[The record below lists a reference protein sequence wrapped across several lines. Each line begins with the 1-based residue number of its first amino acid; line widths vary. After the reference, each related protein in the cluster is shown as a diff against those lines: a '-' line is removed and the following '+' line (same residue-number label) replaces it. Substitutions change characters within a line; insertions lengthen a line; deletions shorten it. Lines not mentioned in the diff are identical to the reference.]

1 VTSTLAGRWDPER
14 LPSQAGRVIAI
25 TGANAGLGFF
35 TSLQLAR
42 AGAHVVLACR
52 DETRAGNARTAIR
65 RVVPSAAVDI
75 VRLDTSDLAS
85 VGEAARQLSS
95 FDRLDALI
103 TNAGIV
109 HPPRERTLTADGLE
123 LVGATNH
130 FGHVALVAGVL
141 DALER
146 TPGARVV
153 TLGSLAT
160 RLVRLDVDD
169 LQLERRYTGWRAY
182 AQSKIMAWSFG
193 LELDHRLRTAGYGTR
208 ALVAHPGYSIT
219 GRTPIVRGVNE
230 PGAGQ
235 RFVDNLQAS
244 FTQGKDRGAWPTVRA
259 AVDPRAEG
267 GESFGPRFLIKG
279 APVRETPVGVVRDRS
294 TAAAIW
300 AESERA
306 TGVRLLPTST

>member
-1 VTSTLAGRWDPER
+1 VTAATSTHWDPER
-14 LPSQAGRVIAI
+14 LPSQRGRTVAV

-52 DETRAGNARTAIR
+52 DQKRAANASAAIR
-65 RVVPSAAVDI
+65 RAVSGAEVDVI
-75 VRLDTSDLAS
+75 RLDTAD
-85 VGEAARQLSS
+85 LSS
-95 FDRLDALI
+95 VRDAAEELSRLDRLDVLI
-103 TNAGIV
+103 TNAGAV
-109 HPPRERTLTADGLE
+109 HPPRERTVSPDGLE

-153 TLGSLAT
+153 TLGSIAT

-193 LELDHRLRTAGYGTR
+193 LELDRRLRASGHGTR

-230 PGAGQ
+230 PGVGQ

-259 AVDPRAEG
+259 AIDPAADG
-267 GESFGPRFLIKG
+267 GESFGPRYLIKG
-279 APVRETPVGVVRDRS
+279 APVRETPVGVVRDRT

-306 TGVRLLPTST
+306 TGVRLLPAS

>member
-1 VTSTLAGRWDPER
+1 MTSAGWDPAR
-14 LPSQAGRVIAI
+14 LPSQSGRVVAV

-42 AGAHVVLACR
+42 AGARVVLLCR
-52 DETRAGNARTAIR
+52 DEMKAARARTAILR
-65 RVVPSAAVDI
+65 LVPGSEVSV

-85 VGEAARQLSS
+85 VRAAATELTAL
-95 FDRLDALI
+95 DRLDVLI
-103 TNAGIV
+103 TNAGAV
-109 HPPRERTLTADGLE
+109 HPPRYREVTSDGLE
-123 LVGATNH
+123 FVGATNH
-130 FGHVALVAGVL
+130 FGHFALVARLV
-141 DALER
+141 DTLER

-182 AQSKIMAWSFG
+182 AQSKIMSWSFG
-193 LELDHRLRTAGYGTR
+193 LELDRRLRAAGAGTR

-219 GRTPIVRGVNE
+219 GRTPVVRGVNE
-230 PGAGQ
+230 PGVGQ
-235 RFVDNLQAS
+235 RFMDNLQAS

-259 AVDPRAEG
+259 AIDPDARG
-267 GESFGPRFLIKG
+267 GDSFGPRYRIKG
-279 APVRETPVGVVRDRS
+279 APVLETPALVSRDPDV
-294 TAAAIW
+294 AAAIW

-306 TGVRLLPTST
+306 TNLTLLSP

>member
-1 VTSTLAGRWDPER
+1 MTTRGSRHWDPER
-14 LPSQAGRVIAI
+14 LPSQVGRVVAI

-42 AGAHVVLACR
+42 AGARVVLACR
-52 DETRAGNARTAIR
+52 DETRAETARAAIR
-65 RVVPSAAVDI
+65 RLVPEASVDVVRI
-75 VRLDTSDLAS
+75 DTSDLAS
-85 VGEAARQLSS
+85 VGDAALALSALN
-95 FDRLDALI
+95 RLDVLI
-103 TNAGIV
+103 TNAGVV
-109 HPPRERTLTADGLE
+109 HPPRERALTGDGLE

-130 FGHVALVAGVL
+130 FGHFALVAGVI

-193 LELDHRLRTAGYGTR
+193 LELDRRLRASGLGTR

-259 AVDPRAEG
+259 AVDAGAEG
-267 GESFGPRFLIKG
+267 GESFGPRFFIKG
-279 APVRETPVGVVRDRS
+279 APVPQMPVGVVRDRA
-294 TAAAIW
+294 TATAIW
-300 AESERA
+300 TESERA
-306 TGVRLLPTST
+306 TGVRLLSAS